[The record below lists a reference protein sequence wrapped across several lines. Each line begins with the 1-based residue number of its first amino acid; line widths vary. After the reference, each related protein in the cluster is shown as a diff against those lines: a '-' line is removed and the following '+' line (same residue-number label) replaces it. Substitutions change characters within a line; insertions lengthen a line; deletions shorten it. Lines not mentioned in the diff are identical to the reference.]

1 MTEQTFATSPR
12 HARSGP
18 ISWLDAVQLA
28 LQRLG
33 FVAGARHVLVVPGQ
47 RSGVPDSALVMVQSV
62 EGERYVTAD
71 LHPGKWVQDARAAGR
86 GLLCRGRMEEH
97 VSLTELTLPER
108 VALLRHPD
116 MSATATRLHGAPLA
130 ADEIPHLA
138 ARITVFRLKRC

>member
-1 MTEQTFATSPR
+1 MTESMYAASSSHSRP
-12 HARSGP
+12 GP
-18 ISWLDAVQLA
+18 GRWLDAVQMA

-47 RSGVPDSALVMVQSV
+47 RTGIADSTLVMVRSV

-86 GLLCRGRMEEH
+86 GLLCRGRMDEH
-97 VSLTELTLPER
+97 VSLTELTLQER
-108 VALLRHPD
+108 IALLGHPE
-116 MSATATRLHGAPLA
+116 MSATVTRLHGGSLP
-130 ADEIPHLA
+130 ADEIPNLA

>member
-12 HARSGP
+12 HSRSGP
-18 ISWLDAVQLA
+18 TPWLDAVQLA

-33 FVAGARHVLVVPGQ
+33 FVAGARHVLVVSGQ

-71 LHPGKWVQDARAAGR
+71 LHPGKWVQDARVMGR

-97 VSLTELTLPER
+97 VSLTELTLQER
-108 VALLRHPD
+108 VSLLRHPE
-116 MSATATRLHGAPLA
+116 MAATVARLHGSPLPV
-130 ADEIPHLA
+130 DELPNVA
-138 ARITVFRLKRC
+138 ARVTVFRLKRC